1 MKPAI
6 KVENLSKTYGK
17 KNVVDHISF
26 EVEPGQIFGFLGPN
40 GAGKTTS
47 IRMMIGEIAKDDGN
61 IEIDGLKIPQ
71 HLTELKNIIGV
82 VPDYQNL
89 YDRLTVRQNLEFFAE
104 LNSVEHSKIDE
115 ILDKVFLS
123 EHQYKQSYNLSRGLR
138 QRTLIAREL
147 LHQPSIFFL
156 DEPTSALDPN
166 SALLIRDLVKELK
179 ANGTTVFLTTHYMEE
194 ADALCDNLAIMH
206 RGKIVACGK
215 SEDLKKDYAH
225 NSMIIE
231 YKSNQGMQTAE
242 FSLTDPGSRKEAAKL
257 IENNQILKIHSQEP
271 SLEKFFLYLSGSE
284 WKNEQ
289 EKKNEI

>member
-1 MKPAI
+1 MNPAI
-6 KVENLSKTYGK
+6 KVENLSKIYGQ

-26 EVEPGQIFGFLGPN
+26 EVESGQIFGFLGPN

-61 IEIDGLKIPQ
+61 IEINGLKIPQ
-71 HLTELKNIIGV
+71 HLSKLKNIIGV
-82 VPDYQNL
+82 VPDHQNL

-115 ILDKVFLS
+115 ILAKVFLG
-123 EHQYKQSYNLSRGLR
+123 EHQHKQTYNLSRGLR

-147 LHQPSIFFL
+147 LHNPSIFFL

-206 RGKIVACGK
+206 QGKIVACGK
-215 SEDLKKDYAH
+215 SEELKKNYAH

-231 YKSNQGMQTAE
+231 YQSNQAIQSAE
-242 FSLTDPGSRKEAAKL
+242 FSLTDLESRKKAAKL
-257 IENNQILKIHSQEP
+257 IENNEILKVHSQEP
-271 SLEKFFLYLSGSE
+271 SLEEVFLNLTGSE
-284 WKNEQ
+284 WKSEQ